1 MAIQEL
7 IKIIDE
13 KIENAENDFKK
24 ELLFG
29 WERKEENNEVVL
41 CPINRDKEEHLKGKI
56 DAYTDIKILIE
67 TSEVLE
73 DE

>member
-1 MAIQEL
+1 MKRTINEIYNL
-7 IKIIDE
+7 INK
-13 KIENAENDFKK
+13 KIENASNDFERTVKIIENHPNEK
-24 ELLFG
+24 EYYTPHFHSLRG
-29 WERKEENNEVVL
+29 E
-41 CPINRDKEEHLKGKI
+41 I